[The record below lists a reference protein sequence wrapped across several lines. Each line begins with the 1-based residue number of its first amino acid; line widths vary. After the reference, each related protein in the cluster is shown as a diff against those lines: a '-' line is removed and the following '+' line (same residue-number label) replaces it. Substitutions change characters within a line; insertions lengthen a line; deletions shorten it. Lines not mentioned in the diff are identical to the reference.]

1 MIARNVLGRTLALSL
16 SFALSQ
22 AAIPVAAVTNHV
34 ADPSQVVN
42 RLLDHAESRAE
53 KVRLFQAA
61 LATPQAEQKAK
72 TLGLSAEK
80 LRAAVPHLS
89 DAELADL
96 TARAARAKDVAAG
109 HSDEDAL
116 VILGIVLLVAGLVVL
131 LAVAG
136 NDGYYDDCY
145 CY

>member
-1 MIARNVLGRTLALSL
+1 VIARNVLGRTLALSL

-22 AAIPVAAVTNHV
+22 AAVPVAASSSHV
-34 ADPSQVVN
+34 VDPSQVVN
-42 RLLDHAESRAE
+42 RLLDHAKSREE

-61 LATPQAEQKAK
+61 LATPQAQQQAKA
-72 TLGLSAEK
+72 LGLSAEK
-80 LRAAVPHLS
+80 LRASVPHLT

-96 TARAARAKDVAAG
+96 TTRAARAKDVAAG

-131 LAVAG
+131 VAVAG

>member
-1 MIARNVLGRTLALSL
+1 MIARNVPGRTLALTLSL
-16 SFALSQ
+16 ALSQ
-22 AAIPVAAVTNHV
+22 AAVPVAAATNHV

-42 RLLDHAESRAE
+42 RLLDHAKSRAE

-72 TLGLSAEK
+72 ALGLNAEK
-80 LRAAVPHLS
+80 LRASVPHLS

-96 TARAARAKDVAAG
+96 TARAARARDVAAG

-136 NDGYYDDCY
+136 DGHYDDCY